1 MQPRVLVF
9 FSLVWNFGVSTEDLS
24 TTTYSIVHT
33 SLLQKAGRQAGR
45 QWESSTVSN
54 APPSWANWLITA
66 NSDTTYLPLTLVA
79 TRTCCVCCS
88 CNILFPLELSFNLWA
103 PKLLLKSA
111 SFFSIS
117 PLEQDFFGAS
127 KDSCNSVRLL
137 PVHQLLELVINTL
150 QLNRRVG
157 DCS

>member
-1 MQPRVLVF
+1 MHPRVLVF
-9 FSLVWNFGVSTEDLS
+9 FSLVWNFGVSTEDLC
-24 TTTYSIVHT
+24 TTTNSIVHT
-33 SLLQKAGRQAGR
+33 SLLQKAGRQA
-45 QWESSTVSN
+45 ESSTVSS

-66 NSDTTYLPLTLVA
+66 NSDTTYLPLRLVA
-79 TRTCCVCCS
+79 TWTCCVCCS
-88 CNILFPLELSFNLWA
+88 CKILFPLELSFNLWV

-117 PLEQDFFGAS
+117 PLDRDFFGAS

>member
-9 FSLVWNFGVSTEDLS
+9 FFFSLKISSFYRRS
-24 TTTYSIVHT
+24 VHNNKQYCKYEFA
-33 SLLQKAGRQAGR
+33 SKGRQAGR
-45 QWESSTVSN
+45 EAESSTVSS

-66 NSDTTYLPLTLVA
+66 NSDTTYFLPLTLVA
-79 TRTCCVCCS
+79 TPTCYVCCS
-88 CNILFPLELSFNLWA
+88 CKILFPLELSFNLWA

-117 PLEQDFFGAS
+117 PLAQDLFGAR

-137 PVHQLLELVINTL
+137 PVHQLLEH
-150 QLNRRVG
+150 
-157 DCS
+157 